1 MIDIKMWN
9 GQEKD
14 ERIGSKMKGKERITQ
29 SQSHKITKWL
39 NDWMIKWADWPEKM
53 GDEKETGKL
62 KKNNY
67 MVEIG

>member
-1 MIDIKMWN
+1 MWN
-9 GQEKD
+9 GQEM
-14 ERIGSKMKGKERITQ
+14 MKELKVKKWKERITQ

-53 GDEKETGKL
+53 GDEKKIGEGKGGVE
-62 KKNNY
+62 NNY